1 MHATNFALVIIVA
14 YMQTCGFWKIK
25 AKRAGFSMH
34 IKLNQNTFSNH
45 AKITKLA
52 LFHLKLYKTIL
63 LMCLNNLANL
73 SMEQN
78 YLYDVMLLFSF
89 TFGHTILCHSKNIHF
104 ELII

>member
-52 LFHLKLYKTIL
+52 LFHLKLHKLIL
-63 LMCLNNLANL
+63 LVCLNNLAKL
-73 SMEQN
+73 PIEQN
-78 YLYDVMLLFSF
+78 YMNDAMHFQTLVLLSR
-89 TFGHTILCHSKNIHF
+89 SM
-104 ELII
+104 E